1 QKKVKQQGSSKEEEG
16 KTTTK
21 AKEKEK
27 KKMSNLD
34 GAGLVTPHFP
44 FHFRPGLL

>member
-1 QKKVKQQGSSKEEEG
+1 
-16 KTTTK
+16 
-21 AKEKEK
+21 
-27 KKMSNLD
+27 MSNLD